1 MRSHHGANER
11 SKTEQTR
18 PVLWVSTAAAR
29 AWGRVQRRGILALP
43 FDHMLV
49 DHSGNNGQCDD
60 ISSCGQNLSNLFVL
74 KRKKVL
80 GHPGIAPQP
89 NW

>member
-1 MRSHHGANER
+1 MRSHQRVDER

-18 PVLWVSTAAAR
+18 PMLWVSTKLPEHGQ
-29 AWGRVQRRGILALP
+29 WGAECRGIIALL

-49 DHSGNNGQCDD
+49 DHSGNDGQCDD

-74 KRKKVL
+74 KGRKVL
-80 GHPGIAPQP
+80 GHPGYQG
-89 NW
+89 

>member
-1 MRSHHGANER
+1 M
-11 SKTEQTR
+11 Q
-18 PVLWVSTAAAR
+18 W
-29 AWGRVQRRGILALP
+29 WGMIALL

-49 DHSGNNGQCDD
+49 DHSGNDGQCDD
-60 ISSCGQNLSNLFVL
+60 IASCGQNLSNLFVL

-80 GHPGIAPQP
+80 GHPGLAPQP